1 MDEAMGVHWE
11 QGKKE
16 LLTCSVVV
24 TGHFLTGGKMCS
36 ELQTQLRVISVS
48 YFVMP
53 EYFVI

>member
-11 QGKKE
+11 RGKKE
-16 LLTCSVVV
+16 LLACSVVV